1 MKIVFFV
8 QNCYPKIS
16 PDGIAERESA
26 APAASKHKPSVDAKV
41 LPQFLNVSNQGL
53 SASVKIVWLE
63 NLHQHL
69 SVVFLK
75 LSMWG

>member
-26 APAASKHKPSVDAKV
+26 APAAPKHKPSVDAKV
-41 LPQFLNVSNQGL
+41 LPQFLNVTNQGL

-63 NLHQHL
+63 NLHL